1 MHRTHVVLLHGDSGD
16 AGHGLHAELQQG
28 LPRLLLAAAVLGSG
42 LTIRPDLDLIIGL
55 GLGLLLVLVG
65 LSVELLRD
73 FAHLWRG
80 LQTPMSGRACN
91 CALAMEQLA
100 FEWEQVARES
110 H

>member
-55 GLGLLLVLVG
+55 GLGLLLVLADF
-65 LSVELLRD
+65 SVE